1 MTRDQVWMWLPDA
14 TDPVHAADYTHDSD
28 RGRGTWQFREAFL
41 ALPGAFTPDPL
52 ALPLNARP
60 HDVSKQAGWA
70 GVLVDAAPGFFGRKM
85 LRERLGYEP
94 TEREVMSVISCHG
107 SGALLLGEPTPERLA
122 PPISHAALQAAA
134 SAILSSAVPPHASAE
149 LLSAMRLQPT
159 TGGAK
164 PKIDLLDESGYP
176 SLLKFP
182 DVGDVQS
189 LPRVEA
195 ATLALARECE
205 IDAPLPRIV
214 TLEGEHGCREGL
226 MLRRFDRRPAAD
238 GYEHLAYASG
248 FTVLNLS
255 TGNEPLASYT
265 ALAHELVRWCA
276 RGADRAHGEAQKRE
290 LWRRLCFN
298 ALVGSTDDHLRNIAV
313 IRRDGAWR
321 LSPAYDLTPF
331 GRGPTERCAL
341 RLPFDRTGRQNV
353 ASPAALLDAAGVYG
367 WQALEALAELSRM
380 ARTVVGRFEVLL
392 REWSVPDVEIG
403 IRSSAIGVAR
413 EVIAQVE
420 RQATEGTL
428 LTKC

>member
-1 MTRDQVWMWLPDA
+1 MTHDPIWMWLPGG
-14 TDPVHAADYTHDSD
+14 TDPVHAADYTHDPD
-28 RGRGTWQFREAFL
+28 RGHGTWQFREEFL
-41 ALPGAFTPDPL
+41 ALPEAFTPDPL
-52 ALPLNARP
+52 ALPLNKRL
-60 HDVSKQAGWA
+60 HDVTRQAGWA

-85 LRERLGYEP
+85 LRERLGHEP
-94 TEREVMSVISCHG
+94 TEHEVMSVITCHG
-107 SGALLLGEPTPERLA
+107 SGALLLGEPTRERLA
-122 PPISHAALQAAA
+122 PPISYADFQAAA
-134 SAILSSAVPPHASAE
+134 SAILSGAAPPQASAD

-176 SLLKFP
+176 SLLKFA
-182 DVGDVQS
+182 DIGDVPS

-195 ATLALARECE
+195 ATLALARECD
-205 IDAPLPRIV
+205 IDTPVPRVV
-214 TLEGEHGCREGL
+214 TLEGEHGRREGL
-226 MLRRFDRRPAAD
+226 MLRRFDRQPVAD

-255 TGNEPLASYT
+255 SGNEPMASYT

-331 GRGPTERCAL
+331 GRGTAERCAL

-353 ASPAALLDAAGVYG
+353 ASPAALLDAARVYG
-367 WQALEALAELSRM
+367 WRPPEAQAELNRM
-380 ARTVVGRFEVLL
+380 ARTAVTRFEPLL
-392 REWSVPDVEIG
+392 REWGVPGGEIR
-403 IRSSAIGVAR
+403 IRNSAIDVAR
-413 EVIAQVE
+413 DIANRSE
-420 RQATEGTL
+420 RPAAE
-428 LTKC
+428 